1 MAQVG
6 SNDEKH
12 VSRKSYLTVPLR
24 VNENIIVNNICNS
37 ACIYICIDEAITLA
51 VLEWRCGAREHNNNK
66 WRQLTPAWSG
76 SGQDIFIHLYTLDH
90 WSLISIYL
98 SFSLSFCLSLYLS
111 YSLCMSLTPPW
122 SGAWTGHF
130 YTFIYSGP
138 LISIFQSISLSL
150 SFCLFFSSRSL
161 SRPFSLLRVLQFYTV
176 TSWGFP
182 CEKWRIWTGHRSL
195 SIEHTSNHPQISLS
209 DQ

>member
-12 VSRKSYLTVPLR
+12 VSRKSYLTVSLR

-76 SGQDIFIHLYTLDH
+76 SGQDIFILLYSLNH
-90 WSLISIYL
+90 WSASLYL

-111 YSLCMSLTPPW
+111 YSLCMSLTPAW
-122 SGAWTGHF
+122 SGSWTGHF
-130 YTFIYSGP
+130 YTFIFSEP
-138 LISIFQSISLSL
+138 LISISLSISLFL
-150 SFCLFFSSRSL
+150 SFFLSLPFNSEQWDQNWQIFTTLAKFQMLFTISC
-161 SRPFSLLRVLQFYTV
+161 
-176 TSWGFP
+176 GFIY
-182 CEKWRIWTGHRSL
+182 C
-195 SIEHTSNHPQISLS
+195 
-209 DQ
+209 